1 MQTFQVHLTFGDT
14 VAPTFSVKADSARRA
29 VAKVVD
35 LVDIMGGMDR
45 LTAGYVVDSKGERWG
60 VV

>member
-1 MQTFQVHLTFGDT
+1 MQTFRVYLTFGDT
-14 VAPTFSVKADSARRA
+14 MAPGFSVKATTATRA

-35 LVDIMGGMDR
+35 LVDIMGGMGR
-45 LTAGYVVDSKGERWG
+45 LTAGYIVDAKGERWG